1 MRLPL
6 SPVPTRM
13 LAALLLTVLAIATSP
28 AAQAQAQRYEL
39 DPVHSRIVFSIGHN
53 GYSSA
58 LGTFSRPRGTLYLDE
73 DDLAASRVEVEVDLA
88 TLDLGDA
95 GFNQRILKRD
105 FLDAQAHPLARF
117 VSTRIEVLDEQR
129 LRVHG
134 VLTLRGVEGPLVLE
148 ARLNKLAR
156 SRYTLRRTAGFS
168 ANARLQRADFGI
180 TGHAGSIGAQVDLRI
195 EMEAVRARGVSP
207 DETQ

>member
-6 SPVPTRM
+6 SPVPTRT
-13 LAALLLTVLAIATSP
+13 LAALLLAVAAIAAAS
-28 AAQAQAQRYEL
+28 AAQAPAQRYEL

-58 LGTFSRPRGTLYLDE
+58 LGTFSRPRGTLYLDHE
-73 DDLAASRVEVEVDLA
+73 DLSRSRVEVEVDLA
-88 TLDLGDA
+88 TLDLGDT

-105 FLDAQAHPLARF
+105 FLDASAHPLARF
-117 VSTRIEVLDEQR
+117 VSNRVEVLDEQR
-129 LRVHG
+129 LRVQG

-148 ARLNKLAR
+148 ARLNKRAR

-168 ANARLQRADFGI
+168 ASARLQRADFGI

-195 EMEAVRARGVSP
+195 EVEAVRARGVSP

>member
-6 SPVPTRM
+6 SPVPTRT
-13 LAALLLTVLAIATSP
+13 LAALLLAVAAIAAAS

-58 LGTFSRPRGTLYLDE
+58 LGTFSQPRGTLYLDE
-73 DDLAASRVEVEVDLA
+73 DDLAGSRVEVEVDLA
-88 TLDLGDA
+88 TLDLGDT

-105 FLDAQAHPLARF
+105 FLDASAHPLARF
-117 VSTRIEVLDEQR
+117 VSNRVEVLDEQR

-168 ANARLQRADFGI
+168 ASARLQRADFGI

-195 EMEAVRARGVSP
+195 EVEAVRARGVSP

>member
-13 LAALLLTVLAIATSP
+13 LAALLLSVPAIATSP

-39 DPVHSRIVFSIGHN
+39 DPVHSRIVFNIGHN

-58 LGTFSRPRGTLYLDE
+58 LGTFSQPRGTLYLDE
-73 DDLAASRVEVEVDLA
+73 DDLAGSRVEVEVDLA
-88 TLDLGDA
+88 TLDLGDT

-117 VSTRIEVLDEQR
+117 VSNRVEVLDEQR

-168 ANARLQRADFGI
+168 ASARLQRADFGI

-195 EMEAVRARGVSP
+195 ELEAVRARGVSP